1 VCTCL
6 RMGCWREKAGR
17 QAGRQAEHEL
27 TDYPHRDGM
36 LLWMRF

>member
-1 VCTCL
+1 VFENGML
-6 RMGCWREKAGR
+6 EGES
-17 QAGRQAEHEL
+17 RQAEHEL